1 MTMDVQNIRKLREK
15 LRVLER
21 EAMGVFDAGGKCC
34 GLTLSQCHT
43 LLEIGPEG
51 EVSLVDLASAMG
63 LDTSTLSRAIQ
74 GLVLLGLVVR
84 TTNEKDR
91 RYVKISLSPRGR
103 EVHEE
108 IDGASNAFLAG
119 VFERLP
125 AEAQARVVEAIGL
138 FTDAVRATNEASG
151 CCRKGKR

>member
-1 MTMDVQNIRKLREK
+1 MNNEIIGKLREK

-21 EAMGVFDAGGKCC
+21 ESMGVFDIQRECC

-43 LLEIGPEG
+43 LLEIGLEG
-51 EVSLVDLASAMG
+51 EVSLVDLASKMR

-74 GLVLLGLVVR
+74 GLVLIGLVVR

-91 RYVKISLSPRGR
+91 RYVSISLSPQGR
-103 EVHEE
+103 KAYGE
-108 IDGASNAFLAG
+108 IDGASNAFLEG

-125 AEAQARVVEAIGL
+125 AEARGRVAEDIGL
-138 FTDAVRATNEASG
+138 FADAVRATNEASG
-151 CCRKGKR
+151 CCRKGRRP